1 HSFPKGRANLPL
13 HAIALGLT
21 GLFEQL
27 QQIELDCD
35 NQHSFEKISNALTH
49 FLTDF
54 KQKLPSV
61 IRQYQKLT
69 ES

>member
-1 HSFPKGRANLPL
+1 MV
-13 HAIALGLT
+13 GLT